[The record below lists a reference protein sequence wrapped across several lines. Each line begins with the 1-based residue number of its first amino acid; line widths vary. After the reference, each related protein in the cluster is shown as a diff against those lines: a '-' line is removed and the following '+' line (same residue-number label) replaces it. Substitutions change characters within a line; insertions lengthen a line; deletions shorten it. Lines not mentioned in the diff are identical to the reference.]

1 MKKPLFTV
9 LALFCI
15 GSATA
20 YIRSTI
26 DNQTFH
32 PNGNIKSE
40 VVEINGAKRLNI
52 MMNQNTYLARRIK
65 NGVDKEMEIF

>member
-1 MKKPLFTV
+1 MKKSLFTV

-20 YIRSTI
+20 HIRSTI

-40 VVEINGAKRLNI
+40 VVEINI
-52 MMNQNTYLARRIK
+52 MMNQEHLSRKAN
-65 NGVDKEMEIF
+65 

>member
-1 MKKPLFTV
+1 MKKSLFTV

-20 YIRSTI
+20 HIRSTI

-40 VVEINGAKRLNI
+40 VVEIKGELNKFA
-52 MMNQNTYLARRIK
+52 LC
-65 NGVDKEMEIF
+65 FH

>member
-26 DNQTFH
+26 ENQTFH

-40 VVEINGAKRLNI
+40 VVV
-52 MMNQNTYLARRIK
+52 RRYR
-65 NGVDKEMEIF
+65 GLSVTALPRTR

>member
-1 MKKPLFTV
+1 MKKSLFTV

-20 YIRSTI
+20 HIRSTI

-40 VVEINGAKRLNI
+40 VVEIN
-52 MMNQNTYLARRIK
+52 MMNQEHLSRKAN
-65 NGVDKEMEIF
+65 